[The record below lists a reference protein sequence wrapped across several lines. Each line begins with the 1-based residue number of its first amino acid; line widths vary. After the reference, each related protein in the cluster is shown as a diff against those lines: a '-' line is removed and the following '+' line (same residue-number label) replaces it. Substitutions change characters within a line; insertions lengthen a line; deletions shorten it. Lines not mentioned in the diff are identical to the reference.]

1 MGLSETAKSDLAD
14 ASSSVLIEVEKWE
27 PHHWVTACEV
37 HHEPSNA
44 MHLAFH
50 VASRSRRVVRTISE
64 QPGSRLDVSQVHV
77 DPTPFPQDAAAVVGM
92 LKESRDEALRFVSS
106 LDDAAIERLR
116 AAEIDGEPDALM
128 ATCGLIGHWR
138 FHLPAIQQIQE
149 LSA

>member
-1 MGLSETAKSDLAD
+1 MSLSEIVQSDMAD
-14 ASSSVLIEVEKWE
+14 ATDSVITEVEKWE

-37 HHEPSNA
+37 HREPSNA
-44 MHLAFH
+44 LHLAFH
-50 VASRSRRVVRTISE
+50 VASRSRRVVRAISE

-77 DPTPFPQDAAAVVGM
+77 DPTPLPQDAAAVVGV
-92 LKESRDEALRFVSS
+92 LKESRDDALRFVGG

-138 FHLPAIQQIQE
+138 FHLPAIQQIQ
-149 LSA
+149 AVNA